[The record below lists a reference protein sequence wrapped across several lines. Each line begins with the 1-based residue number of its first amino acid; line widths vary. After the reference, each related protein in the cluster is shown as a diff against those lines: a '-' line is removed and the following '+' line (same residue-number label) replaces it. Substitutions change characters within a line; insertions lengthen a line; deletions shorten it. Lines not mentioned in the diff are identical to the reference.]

1 MVVHNAYGEQVGHQH
16 NQMDFDLNIEA
27 VVEGNDQDFEAF
39 QEQPEMGQDHDH
51 HKEPEVEPQEE
62 IDLNAPG

>member
-27 VVEGNDQDFEAF
+27 VVEGMIRILKLFKNNLRWVRT
-39 QEQPEMGQDHDH
+39 M
-51 HKEPEVEPQEE
+51 
-62 IDLNAPG
+62 IIIRSLR